1 GTTLQKQLGIQI
13 YPVHRLDFE
22 VSGLVLYAKN
32 PEAHRKANAWFEKKE
47 VQKTYRAL
55 TSSQGYDHIPENV
68 SNARQKISLNPGDSF
83 TWTARVLRGKRRA
96 FESNQGKESVT
107 LAKFLGLNLAKQLMW
122 DLNPV
127 TGRSHQLRFDLS
139 RHGFPI
145 IGDTL
150 YGSKV
155 PWQGVDSIALRS
167 YAIDF
172 SKAPLAKDLGL
183 PEKIEIPAL

>member
-1 GTTLQKQLGIQI
+1 
-13 YPVHRLDFE
+13 
-22 VSGLVLYAKN
+22 
-32 PEAHRKANAWFEKKE
+32 
-47 VQKTYRAL
+47 
-55 TSSQGYDHIPENV
+55 
-68 SNARQKISLNPGDSF
+68 
-83 TWTARVLRGKRRA
+83 
-96 FESNQGKESVT
+96 
-107 LAKFLGLNLAKQLMW
+107 MW

-155 PWQGVDSIALRS
+155 PWQGADSIALRS

-172 SKAPLAKDLGL
+172 SKAPQAQELGL
-183 PEKIEIPAL
+183 PEKMEIPAF